1 MLRESRGGAQ
11 DRLLHPAVRIP
22 ILPRM
27 NFFHGCTALITGAS
41 SGIGEEFARQLAP
54 HARSLILVARRLDR
68 LEALKGELD
77 RPGLTIHCHTADLA
91 DEVQIEALLASLAA
105 SGERVSLLVNN
116 AGLGDHGFFE
126 DSDWSRVSAMLDV
139 NIKALTRLTHALLPD
154 LVRAGRGAIL
164 NVSSIAGLLPLPKMA
179 VYAAT
184 KAYVT
189 SFSEALR
196 AELRGTGVSVTALCP
211 GPVSTEFGLTAD
223 RPDGRDPMP
232 APEIFKVPVEDV
244 AAAGLAAVERDRA
257 RVIPGWFICAAM
269 TLATLVPIFV
279 LRLFLTQRRSEER

>member
-1 MLRESRGGAQ
+1 
-11 DRLLHPAVRIP
+11 
-22 ILPRM
+22 M

-41 SGIGEEFARQLAP
+41 SGLGEEFARQLAP
-54 HARSLILVARRLDR
+54 HARSLILVARRVDR

-77 RPGLTIHCHTADLA
+77 RPGLTIHCHAADLA
-91 DEVQIEALLASLAA
+91 DEVQIEALLAALAA

-126 DSDWSRVSAMLDV
+126 ESEWARVRAMLDV
-139 NIKALTRLTHALLPD
+139 NITALTRLTHALLPD

-196 AELRGTGVSVTALCP
+196 GELRGTGVSVTALCP
-211 GPVSTEFGLTAD
+211 GPVNTEFSQTAD
-223 RPDGRDPMP
+223 RAEAGDPMP
-232 APEIFKVPVEDV
+232 APEIFKVPVEQV
-244 AAAGLAAVERDRA
+244 VRAGLGAVERDRA
-257 RVIPGWFICAAM
+257 RVIPGWFVCVVM
-269 TLATLVPIFV
+269 TIASLVPIFF
-279 LRLFLTQRRSEER
+279 LRLFLAQRRREEG